1 MKHLIA
7 QIDKTI
13 KTADGMT
20 ALKKSSSAVKT
31 ALKQMLDAVSHLTS
45 EIQAGRVHD
54 AFMSASPLMEIVGDT
69 LLGWMHLWQ
78 AVIANERL
86 NKLFEEKGIR
96 DTQQRRSLANSD
108 TEVAFYSGKIH
119 TAQFFISRVLPMIQG
134 KVMALSDD
142 DFSLADVDETC
153 FG

>member
-1 MKHLIA
+1 
-7 QIDKTI
+7 
-13 KTADGMT
+13 
-20 ALKKSSSAVKT
+20 
-31 ALKQMLDAVSHLTS
+31 
-45 EIQAGRVHD
+45 
-54 AFMSASPLMEIVGDT
+54 
-69 LLGWMHLWQ
+69 MHLWQ

-119 TAQFFISRVLPMIQG
+119 TAQFFISRVLPVIQG